1 MVIDKQNNEK
11 FRHIYVKHSS
21 FLIDRD
27 NSNVA
32 CLLYIVFS
40 SWKSITKNVIRIL
53 Q

>member
-11 FRHIYVKHSS
+11 FHHIYVKHSS

-40 SWKSITKNVIRIL
+40 SWKSVKNVIRIL